1 MKNHKNRINSEAAEV
16 AAKRMADSERKSG
29 KEPEELFIENNA
41 FLFRK
46 PNWTDVENML
56 YVRLMSSEDASNTNT
71 PLVLKE
77 IGDDDEG

>member
-1 MKNHKNRINSEAAEV
+1 MKNHKNRNNSEAAEV

-56 YVRLMSSEDASNTNT
+56 YVRLMSSEDASNSNT

-77 IGDDDEG
+77 TGDEDEG

>member
-1 MKNHKNRINSEAAEV
+1 MINHKTRINSQAAEV

-29 KEPEELFIENNA
+29 KEPEEIFIENNA

-46 PNWTDVENML
+46 PNWTDVENLL
-56 YVRLMSSEDASNTNT
+56 YVRLMSSEDALNTNT

-77 IGDDDEG
+77 IGDEDEG

>member
-56 YVRLMSSEDASNTNT
+56 YVRLMSSEDASNSNT

-77 IGDDDEG
+77 TGDEDEG